1 MGGRRSDLCRDRRY
15 ELAGD
20 ELTDEMALGTDPEQT
35 LSDTLG
41 QSTVKTRFHKADWQ
55 SFDPASLD
63 YPPCLGIRIQIDS
76 EGGLALFHTV
86 HTEQFHG
93 DMPETSDATVLTTPS
108 VSSPTS
114 CHVLRNL
121 NPEPDVLVRS
131 SLRATGRVSNP
142 ARTGTITLGTRDS
155 LRSSVM
161 PRESSGLAG
170 I

>member
-108 VSSPTS
+108 VSFTNFMS
-114 CHVLRNL
+114 CSEEF
-121 NPEPDVLVRS
+121 EPRARRARSFLAARDWQGFKSRSNRHDYTRHTRLASLVGDAERK
-131 SLRATGRVSNP
+131 
-142 ARTGTITLGTRDS
+142 
-155 LRSSVM
+155 
-161 PRESSGLAG
+161 
-170 I
+170 